1 MHSKEEAENAER
13 LSANLSAAFDKRL
26 KTLNTSEGETLTFD
40 EIAEIYIQVN
50 GNARQAN
57 KMSLNT
63 RTKTGEIDDYLETR
77 RPFGTAAQW
86 R

>member
-1 MHSKEEAENAER
+1 M
-13 LSANLSAAFDKRL
+13 
-26 KTLNTSEGETLTFD
+26 KTLNTSEGESLTFD

-77 RPFGTAAQW
+77 RPFGTATQ
-86 R
+86 